1 MGCGMHWT
9 SDQEY
14 RVNKSQ
20 CLYYFR
26 EYLYVPVLEFDV
38 QLFDVTV
45 IVTMAEVAKGVPVI
59 MKSFDAVVVVT
70 VSV

>member
-1 MGCGMHWT
+1 M
-9 SDQEY
+9 
-14 RVNKSQ
+14 
-20 CLYYFR
+20 
-26 EYLYVPVLEFDV
+26 EFDV